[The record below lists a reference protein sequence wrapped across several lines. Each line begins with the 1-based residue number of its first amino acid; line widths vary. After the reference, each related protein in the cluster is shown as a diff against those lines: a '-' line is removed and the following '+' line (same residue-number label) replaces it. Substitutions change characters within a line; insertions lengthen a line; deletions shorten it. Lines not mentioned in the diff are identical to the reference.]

1 MTSHDVRQIK
11 YRHAPLAVSI
21 ELLGLHPDPAQCLL
35 LAPRVEKAA
44 LCCRCGAGKTE
55 NAVRHSR
62 RSFAAMATASL
73 WAQSPAPPL
82 VLIAAESHGAHL
94 GALGT
99 PGLLTPRL
107 DALADAGTLYTRCYA
122 SAPLAFLPEI
132 TLRAGNP
139 RDTYAALL
147 EVFTKKPASVQV
159 TLPAGMSFPNARLP
173 VNPRDVT
180 LPASLPNL
188 PAVRELWAA
197 YLTSVQCADALT
209 GAVFDALDHSGRAG
223 ETLVLYTALAGP
235 AVFRGRGT
243 LYDLALHVPLIAR
256 GPGVT
261 PHHRQHELVAVT
273 GLPAVTPQATIAAA
287 SDQARGIF
295 DGRFHY
301 LRNLQ
306 PGAIAPLPAAW
317 SEVREKFPI
326 HWRLLTTAAPA
337 EELYDHDA
345 DPFEMHNLAADPA
358 YAAVRSRLAKGVEQL
373 L

>member
-1 MTSHDVRQIK
+1 MR
-11 YRHAPLAVSI
+11 L
-21 ELLGLHPDPAQCLL
+21 
-35 LAPRVEKAA
+35 
-44 LCCRCGAGKTE
+44 
-55 NAVRHSR
+55 SR
-62 RSFAAMATASL
+62 RSFALTPAASL

-82 VLIAAESHGAHL
+82 LLITSESHGAHL

-107 DALADAGTLYTRCYA
+107 DALAEAGTLYTRCYA
-122 SAPLAFLPEI
+122 TGPIRLAPEI
-132 TLRAGNP
+132 TWRTGNP
-139 RDTYAALL
+139 RETYAALL

-159 TLPAGMSFPNARLP
+159 TLPAAATFPNARPP
-173 VNPRDVT
+173 VDPRDVA

-188 PAVRELWAA
+188 PAVREAWAA
-197 YLTSVQCADALT
+197 YLTSVQCADALA
-209 GAVFDALDHSGRAG
+209 GAILDALDRTGRAG

-256 GPGVT
+256 GPAIA
-261 PHHRQHELVAVT
+261 PHHRQHELVPVT
-273 GLPAVTPQATIAAA
+273 GLPAITPQATIAAA
-287 SDQARGIF
+287 SDLARSLF

-306 PGAIAPLPAAW
+306 PGTLAPAPAAW
-317 SEVREKFPI
+317 AEAREKFPL

-345 DPFEMHNLAADPA
+345 DPFELHNLAADPA
-358 YAAVRSRLAKGVEQL
+358 YAAVRSRLAKGV
-373 L
+373 